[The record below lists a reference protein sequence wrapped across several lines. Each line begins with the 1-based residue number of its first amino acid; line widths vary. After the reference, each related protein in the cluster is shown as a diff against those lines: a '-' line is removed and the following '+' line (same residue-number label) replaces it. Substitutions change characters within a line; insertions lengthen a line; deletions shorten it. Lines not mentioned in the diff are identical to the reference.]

1 MVGRIRTQQEQLEVT
16 PTMPARPPRTAYNR
30 WRDVDDTPIPVP
42 CRIEQIAVSKEHGAL
57 PSRLHQQ
64 GQVIDRGTDRL
75 QVRFDDNQVISLR
88 PHLVRVLDKTPDGNQ
103 Q

>member
-1 MVGRIRTQQEQLEVT
+1 M
-16 PTMPARPPRTAYNR
+16 
-30 WRDVDDTPIPVP
+30 P
-42 CRIEQIAVSKEHGAL
+42 CRIEQIAVSKEHGAP

-64 GQVIDRGTDRL
+64 GEVIGRDTTRL

-88 PHLVRVLDKTPDGNQ
+88 PHLVRLLDKTPDENQ

>member
-1 MVGRIRTQQEQLEVT
+1 
-16 PTMPARPPRTAYNR
+16 MPARPPRTAYNR
-30 WRDVDDTPIPVP
+30 WRDVDGTPIPVP

-64 GQVIDRGTDRL
+64 GQVIGRGTSRL

-88 PHLVRVLDKTPDGNQ
+88 PHLVRVLEETPDGNQ

>member
-1 MVGRIRTQQEQLEVT
+1 VT
-16 PTMPARPPRTAYNR
+16 PTMPAHPPRKTYNR
-30 WRDVDDTPIPVP
+30 WRDVDGTPIPLL

-64 GQVIDRGTDRL
+64 GQVIGRGTNRL

-88 PHLVRVLDKTPDGNQ
+88 PHLVRVLENTPDNNQ